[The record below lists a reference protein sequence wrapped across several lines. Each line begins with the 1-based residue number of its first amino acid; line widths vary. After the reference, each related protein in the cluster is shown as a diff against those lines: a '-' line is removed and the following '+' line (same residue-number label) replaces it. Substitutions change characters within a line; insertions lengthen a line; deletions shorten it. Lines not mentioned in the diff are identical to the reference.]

1 MKLTDLFLGELD
13 REARVT
19 RRALEN
25 VPDPVDADWRPHPRS
40 MAFGYLVNLIAMLP
54 SWIVLTI
61 EQDQLDLD
69 PPGGKNHEAPALR
82 TRDELLEAFDGHV
95 ESARKALQNTTD
107 EHLMT
112 NWKLLVQGK
121 VVADDPRHIVLRDSV
136 MNHLAHHR
144 GQLTV
149 YLRLNDARVP
159 SIYGP
164 SADEPAL

>member
-1 MKLTDLFLGELD
+1 MKLTELFLGELD

-25 VPDPVDADWRPHPRS
+25 VPDPVESDWRPHPRS
-40 MAFGYLVNLIAMLP
+40 MPFGYLVNLITMLP
-54 SWIVLTI
+54 SWIVMTI
-61 EQDQLDLD
+61 EQDELDLD
-69 PPGGKNHEAPALR
+69 PPDGKDHEAPTLR
-82 TRDELLEAFDGHV
+82 TRAELLEAFDGHV
-95 ESARKALQNTTD
+95 ERARKSLQNTSD

-112 NWKLLVQGK
+112 NWKLLHHGK
-121 VVADDPRHIVLRDSV
+121 LVSENPRHIVLRDSV

-149 YLRLNDARVP
+149 YLRLNEAHVP

-164 SADEPAL
+164 SADEPSF